1 MPSMRLLLPLL
12 TCLSLQ
18 LLSPAQAETF
28 KVGVELQPYLPYSNV
43 QDGEYLG
50 YGRDLL
56 DAFAAHQG
64 HVFIY
69 QPLPVRR
76 LLSDLLNDRVDFKY
90 PDNPRWN
97 ADQKQ
102 GYALHYSQAAAP
114 AIDGVLVKPRFLG
127 QGKERLLRLGT
138 QRGFTPW
145 PYLGEINAGK
155 IMLIQANQ
163 IDSLLAMAMSDR
175 VDGVYLNPQVV
186 RHQLY
191 NNAGSGL
198 VFDPKLPYQDDHYFL
213 SSIKHPEVI
222 AQFDA
227 FLTSQAELVQSLKD
241 RHGISDPLNGH

>member
-1 MPSMRLLLPLL
+1 MRLLLPLL
-12 TCLSLQ
+12 ACLSFQ
-18 LLSPAQAETF
+18 LLSSAQAETF
-28 KVGVELQPYLPYSNV
+28 KIGVELQPYLPYSNV
-43 QDGEYLG
+43 QDGQYLG

-64 HVFIY
+64 HEFIY

-76 LLSDLLNDRVDFKY
+76 LLSDFLNNRVDFKY

-97 ADQKQ
+97 GDLKQ
-102 GYALHYSQAAAP
+102 GHTLHYSQAAAP

-127 QGKERLLRLGT
+127 QGKERLRRLGT

-145 PYLGEINAGK
+145 PYLNDIKAGK
-155 IMLIQANQ
+155 ILLIQANQ

-213 SSIKHPEVI
+213 SSISHPEVI
-222 AQFDA
+222 EQFDA
-227 FLTSQAELVQSLKD
+227 FLTSQAELVQALKD
-241 RHGISDPLNGH
+241 RHGISDPLNGQ

>member
-1 MPSMRLLLPLL
+1 MRLLLPLL
-12 TCLSLQ
+12 ACLSLQ

-28 KVGVELQPYLPYSNV
+28 KIGVEQQPYLPYSNV
-43 QDGEYLG
+43 EDGQYQG

-76 LLSDLLNDRVDFKY
+76 LLSDFLNGRVDFKY

-97 ADQKQ
+97 ADLKRN
-102 GYALHYSQAAAP
+102 YTLHFSQAAAP
-114 AIDGVLVKPRFLG
+114 AIDGVLVKPQFLG
-127 QGKERLLRLGT
+127 KGKERLRRLGT

-145 PYLGEINAGK
+145 PYLNDIKAGK
-155 IMLIQANQ
+155 ILLIQANQ
-163 IDSLLAMAMSDR
+163 IDSLLAMAMNDR

-191 NNAGSGL
+191 HSAQNAL
-198 VFDPKLPYQDDHYFL
+198 VFDPSLPYQDDHYLL
-213 SSIKHPEVI
+213 SSIYHPEVI
-222 AQFDA
+222 KQFDA
-227 FLTSQAELVQSLKD
+227 FLTSQAELVQTIKH
-241 RHGISDPLNGH
+241 RHGIIDPLSGP

>member
-1 MPSMRLLLPLL
+1 MRLLLPLL

-213 SSIKHPEVI
+213 SSIKHSEVI